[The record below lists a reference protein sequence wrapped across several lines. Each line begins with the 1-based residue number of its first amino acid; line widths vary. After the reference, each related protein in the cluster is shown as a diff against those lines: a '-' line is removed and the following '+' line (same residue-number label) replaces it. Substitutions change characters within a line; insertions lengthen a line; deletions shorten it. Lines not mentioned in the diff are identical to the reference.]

1 MKVINDRCPLAGEC
15 ERKKCECKNHELD
28 CTYYHANAR
37 PGYEIAD
44 QEELRNRALEHYWET
59 MDEDDMD
66 EELKDLEENT
76 RGSLISLPI
85 IALHPH
91 PDNPRKDLGDLTEL
105 AASIKAKGVLQ
116 NLTVVRADEGG
127 YRIITGHRRHAAAK
141 LAGLAELPC
150 VIADMTP
157 QEQFETMMVENV
169 QRSNLTVYEQAEGF
183 QMMLDMGGSVEQVAE
198 KTGFSETTIRRRV
211 KLLDLDKKKFQKAE
225 ARGATMADY
234 MKLNEI
240 KDPEVR
246 NKVLDHVGTAEFNVR
261 LKMALEDEAFQERME
276 RVLNYFR
283 NEQDWCKERTDEE
296 VGYGEGQY
304 SYYTAYSKHNTKD
317 PQIPDNVGTVDYIW
331 CITAPNT
338 ITIYKKLTKSAEK
351 APLSPA
357 GQLKQ
362 KLKDDL
368 EEIKNEL
375 NHISKT
381 HREMRED
388 FIHDFNAV
396 HNYEMDIQAFAAMAL
411 IHLTD
416 GYVHRLD
423 TDRLGNLMGVQT
435 DSSGIMDEEGLK
447 KALFHR
453 PQHAL
458 LCATYVSLEGVGQK
472 YNDSG
477 NWITD
482 IGFPPAHKK
491 SPTLDLI
498 YKGLESIGYEMS
510 EEELL
515 MQVGTHPL
523 FRKVKELIA
532 EYNKAMEEINNG

>member
-1 MKVINDRCPLAGEC
+1 MKPINDRCPLAGEC
-15 ERKKCECKNHELD
+15 ERKKCECRNHELD

-44 QEELRNRALEHYWET
+44 QEELRNRAAEHYWET

-127 YRIITGHRRHAAAK
+127 YRIIIGHRRHAAAK

-157 QEQFETMMVENV
+157 QEEFETMMVENV
-169 QRSNLTVYEQAEGF
+169 HRSDLTVYEQAEGF

-211 KLLDLDKKKFQKAE
+211 KLLDLDKNEFQKAE
-225 ARGATMADY
+225 KRGATMTDY
-234 MKLNEI
+234 LKLNEI
-240 KDPEVR
+240 QDAERR
-246 NKVLDHVGTAEFNVR
+246 NKVLGTIGTANFNNS
-261 LKMALEDEAFQERME
+261 LKDALAEEAFLARME

-283 NEQDWCKERTDEE
+283 NEQDWCHERTDEE
-296 VGYGEGQY
+296 VGYGENQY
-304 SYYTAYSKHNTKD
+304 SYYTAYSRYNTED
-317 PQIPDNVGTVDYIW
+317 PKRPDDADTVDYIW
-331 CITAPNT
+331 SITAPNT

-351 APLSPA
+351 APLSPT

-368 EEIKNEL
+368 EEIRNEL

-388 FIHDFNAV
+388 FIHEFNAV
-396 HNYEMDIQAFAAMAL
+396 HNYEMDIQAFATMAL
-411 IHLTD
+411 IHLND

-423 TDRLGNLMGVQT
+423 TDRLGNLLGVKT
-435 DSSGIMDEEGLK
+435 DSSGTLDEEGLK

-458 LCATYVSLEGVGQK
+458 LCATYISLEGIGHK
-472 YNDSG
+472 YNDTG
-477 NWITD
+477 HWIAD
-482 IGFPPAHKK
+482 VGFPPVHKE

-498 YKGLESIGYEMS
+498 YKGLESVGYEMS

-515 MQVGTHPL
+515 MKGGTHPL
-523 FRKVKELIA
+523 YRKANDLIA
-532 EYNKAMEEINNG
+532 EYNKAMEEIGNG